1 MIRSLAYERADALL
15 STATELHDSLDLG
28 PPAAS
33 LLVEWA
39 KAALL
44 CGRLAEARAR
54 FDRAASAADRDADP
68 GTFAEAV
75 LGLGGVWVNEHRS
88 AVDRARVLGL
98 QRAAL
103 ARLPAGESV
112 LRCRLRTRLAAEAV
126 YDGAPLD
133 DVRSSAGQARR
144 SGDARALAEALS
156 LCHHAMLS
164 RAPLPDCLQV
174 AEELIEVA
182 SQADLGVLALMG
194 LCWRTVDLFQLADPR
209 APRAL
214 EDLRQRADAL
224 ACQSILYIVE
234 VLDVMVLL
242 RAGRLDDALARA
254 AQAYELGTA
263 VGDIDAFAY
272 LGAQTV
278 AIRWMQ
284 GREAEL
290 LDLVEEAAS
299 SPTLI
304 QLEFAFRAT
313 AAHVAARAGLLE
325 RARTTLDALAA
336 AGLAALPRSST
347 WQTGMTAIVEVA
359 AALGDG
365 EIARQAYELLE
376 PLAGLPT
383 LASVG
388 ILCLGST
395 ERPLGVAAMTYGD
408 LDRAV
413 DHLKRAVDANR
424 HLANRPMTTIAR
436 ADLAE
441 VLRRRGRPDTAG
453 GPRSCSTRPSPKPA
467 AWA

>member
-1 MIRSLAYERADALL
+1 V
-15 STATELHDSLDLG
+15 
-28 PPAAS
+28 P
-33 LLVEWA
+33 
-39 KAALL
+39 
-44 CGRLAEARAR
+44 
-54 FDRAASAADRDADP
+54 
-68 GTFAEAV
+68 
-75 LGLGGVWVNEHRS
+75 
-88 AVDRARVLGL
+88 
-98 QRAAL
+98 
-103 ARLPAGESV
+103 
-112 LRCRLRTRLAAEAV
+112 
-126 YDGAPLD
+126 PLD
-133 DVRSSAGQARR
+133 DVRSSVGQARR

-156 LCHHAMLS
+156 MCHHAMLS
-164 RAPLPDCLQV
+164 RAPLPECLQV
-174 AEELIEVA
+174 AEELIDVA
-182 SQADLGVLALMG
+182 SEADLGVLALMG

-209 APRAL
+209 ATRAL

-224 ACQSILYIVE
+224 AIRSILYIIE
-234 VLDVMVLL
+234 VLGVMLLL
-242 RAGRLDDALARA
+242 RAGQLDDALARA
-254 AQAYELGTA
+254 VQAYELGTA

-290 LDLVEEAAS
+290 LDVVEEAAS

-304 QLEFAFRAT
+304 QLEFAFRAA

-325 RARTTLDALAA
+325 RARTTLDTLAG

-395 ERPLGVAAMTYGD
+395 ERPLGLAAMTYGD
-408 LDRAV
+408 LDRAAG
-413 DHLKRAVDANR
+413 HLERAVNANR
-424 HLANRPMTTIAR
+424 HLANRPMTAVAL

-441 VLRRRGRPDTAG
+441 VLRRRGRPTAG
-453 GPRSCSTRPSPKPA
+453 GPRSRSTRPSPKPA
-467 AWA
+467 GWA